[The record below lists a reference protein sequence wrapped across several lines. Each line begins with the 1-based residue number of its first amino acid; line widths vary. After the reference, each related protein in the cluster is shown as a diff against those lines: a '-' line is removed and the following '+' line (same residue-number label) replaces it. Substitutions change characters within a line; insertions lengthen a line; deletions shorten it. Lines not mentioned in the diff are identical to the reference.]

1 MSEGKQKDI
10 ILETDADAIRLAKTL
25 VRVARFGAL
34 ATIDPEDGAPFATR
48 VATATDLDGASLIL
62 VSGLSAHTKGLE
74 SDPRCSLL
82 LGEPGKGDPLA
93 HPRLSVKAAALRL
106 EHDSEDHARA
116 KRRYLARHPKAK
128 LYIDFPDFS
137 LYRLEPKTAL
147 LNGGFARA
155 YRLSRKELLFDSP
168 ALAGLAEA
176 EAGAIAH
183 MNSDHADAIENYARF
198 FSKERS
204 GKWQMTG
211 IDPEGIDLAL
221 GDETRRIFFD
231 TPLDEAAQMRHVL
244 VAMAGQ
250 ARAGLAA

>member
-1 MSEGKQKDI
+1 MSEGKTKDV

-25 VRVARFGAL
+25 LRAARFGGL

-48 VATATDLDGASLIL
+48 VATATDLDGAPLIL

-93 HPRLSVKAAALRL
+93 HPRLSVKAAALQL
-106 EHDSEDHARA
+106 EHESEDHARA

-155 YRLSRKELLFDSP
+155 YKLSRTELVIDSP
-168 ALAGLAEA
+168 ALTGLAEA

-183 MNSDHADAIENYARF
+183 MNSDHADAIENYARHF
-198 FSKERS
+198 ANAPS
-204 GKWQMTG
+204 GKWQLTG

-221 GDETRRIFFD
+221 GDRTCRIFFKSPLSD
-231 TPLDEAAQMRHVL
+231 TKQMRHTL
-244 VAMAGQ
+244 VAMAKE
-250 ARAGLAA
+250 ARMGLAS